1 MALIHY
7 ILVARKNKKVLCDYA
22 EEIGNVAQIS
32 LKILKIV
39 KPNHKTSITYDD
51 KYTFFYIN
59 DTKITILCMCDKTY
73 PTESAFELLK
83 DIIILFY
90 DKFSEEQINQAYSYS
105 LNKEFQNVLRQKMS
119 YYNKNIDLKRNTTIH
134 KLKDSLVETKDALI
148 ETTET
153 LQERGEAINL
163 IMKKADSLKIDSK
176 IYFEN
181 AKKVKQRAKG
191 CNFQYIYYILILIS
205 LCYCLASILCGG
217 IFLPNCFTG

>member
-90 DKFSEEQINQAYSYS
+90 DKFSEEQIQDFYT
-105 LNKEFQNVLRQKMS
+105 VLALYLKM
-119 YYNKNIDLKRNTTIH
+119 
-134 KLKDSLVETKDALI
+134 
-148 ETTET
+148 
-153 LQERGEAINL
+153 
-163 IMKKADSLKIDSK
+163 
-176 IYFEN
+176 
-181 AKKVKQRAKG
+181 
-191 CNFQYIYYILILIS
+191 
-205 LCYCLASILCGG
+205 GG
-217 IFLPNCFTG
+217 RI